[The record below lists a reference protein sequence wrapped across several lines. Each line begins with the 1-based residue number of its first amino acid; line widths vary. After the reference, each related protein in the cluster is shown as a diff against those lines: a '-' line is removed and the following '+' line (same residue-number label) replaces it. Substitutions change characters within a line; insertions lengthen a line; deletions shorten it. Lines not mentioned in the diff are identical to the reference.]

1 MKGDEVAQVYVR
13 NTNNVSKTPIRSLV
27 EFVRVTL
34 EPGESGLIQL
44 WLSPDAFSSIDDE
57 GKKVIL
63 PGKYQIVVGGG
74 QPGNKDVH
82 TLSATVTLR

>member
-1 MKGDEVAQVYVR
+1 MKGDEVAQVYLR
-13 NTNNVSKTPIRSLV
+13 NTNNVSKSPIRSLV
-27 EFVRVTL
+27 EFVRVPL

-44 WLSPDAFSSIDDE
+44 WLSPDVFSSIDEE

-63 PGKYQIVVGGG
+63 PGKYQVDIGGG
-74 QPGNKDVH
+74 QPDSGVQ